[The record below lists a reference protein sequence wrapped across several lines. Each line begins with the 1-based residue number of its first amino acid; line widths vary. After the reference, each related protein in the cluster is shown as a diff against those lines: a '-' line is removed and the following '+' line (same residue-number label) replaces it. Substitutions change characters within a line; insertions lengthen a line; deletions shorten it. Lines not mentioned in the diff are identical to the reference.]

1 MRPRKKFTL
10 GLLSTFL
17 CLLAM
22 LLAACGGGG
31 GGGGGGGAAHP
42 KAADSKQIFVY
53 PEPGI
58 ADIATFD
65 PALSTDLPSIQAI
78 DMVFT
83 GLVQLDDNLKV
94 QGVLAQSWDES
105 SDGLTWTF
113 HLRTGLKFSDGT
125 PLTSK
130 DVAYSI
136 DRSLQPAVKSTTSPI
151 YEALI
156 LDSDKLNSGKIKTI
170 INDSLMT
177 PDDNTIVIKANK
189 NASYFLDALTYSC
202 SYVVEKSLIDKYGNT
217 KFTDHLTEGGGEGP
231 WKVSKYDHSTGITFV
246 PNPNYHGK
254 QPQLKQ
260 VFMPFYKDVDTDYN
274 AYQAGQVDI
283 MQGIPAAN
291 LAQARTKTREYQKIP
306 LLEIRYLSMNY
317 LIKPFDN
324 IHIRQAFALAL
335 NKDVLEANVLKNASI
350 ATNHIVPSGMPG
362 YNPNLVGPAGVKST
376 AGDANKAKQLLQ
388 MGMQEEGWSSV
399 SQIPSIKLTY
409 NTGSKTT
416 ENLIAA
422 MIQMWQTILGVSVK
436 ADPVDFNKLL
446 DEVDASVNNPKG
458 LQFWRLGWIAD
469 YPDAQDWLTLQFDK
483 GVPNNA
489 WNYGQNN
496 SADAAQQQATQK
508 LMEQADVNPDQN
520 ARLQQYNQ
528 AEQQLIDD
536 VAWLPYSQDAVNQL
550 VKPCVQNLITNPQE
564 LIPPDDWGAIYKS
577 TDTPCSN
584 ATVQ

>member
-1 MRPRKKFTL
+1 MRPRKKTL
-10 GLLSTFL
+10 FGILPTLL

-53 PEPGI
+53 PVTGV

-65 PALSTDLPSIQAI
+65 PALSTDLESIQAI
-78 DMVFT
+78 DAVFT

-105 SDGLTWTF
+105 SDGLSWTF
-113 HLRTGLKFSDGT
+113 HLRPNLKFSDGT

-136 DRSLQPAVKSTTSPI
+136 DRSLQPAVKSGTSPI

-156 LDSDKLNSGKIKTI
+156 LDSDKLNAGKIKTI
-170 INDSLMT
+170 INDSLLT
-177 PDDNTIVIKANK
+177 PDDNTIIIKANK
-189 NASYFLDALTYSC
+189 NASYFLDALTYSS
-202 SYVVEKSLIDKYGNT
+202 SYVVEKSLIDKYGND

-246 PNPNYHGK
+246 PNQYYHGK
-254 QPQLKQ
+254 KPQLKELY
-260 VFMPFYKDVDTDYN
+260 MPFYKDIDTQYN
-274 AYQAGQVDI
+274 AYQADQVDYT
-283 MQGIPAAN
+283 GVPAAQ
-291 LAQARTKTREYQKIP
+291 LDQARARTREFQKIP
-306 LLEIRYLSMNY
+306 ELGIVYLSMNY

-324 IHIRQAFALAL
+324 IHIRQAFALAI
-335 NKDVLEANVLKNASI
+335 NKDVLVSSVYKNAQI
-350 ATNHIVPSGMPG
+350 ATNHIVPQGMPG
-362 YNPNLVGPAGVKST
+362 YNPNLVGPAGVKAT

-388 MGMQEEGWSSV
+388 MGLQEEGWSSI
-399 SQIPSIKLTY
+399 SQMPSIKLTY

-416 ENLIAA
+416 ANAIAA
-422 MIQMWQTILGVSVK
+422 IVQMWQSVLGVTVK
-436 ADPVDFNKLL
+436 TDAIDFNKLL
-446 DEVDASVNNPKG
+446 DEITATTNNPHG
-458 LQFWRLGWIAD
+458 LQMWRIDWYAD
-469 YPDAQDWLTLQFDK
+469 YPDPQDWLTLQFDK
-483 GVPNNA
+483 GVPNNNM
-489 WNYGQNN
+489 NYGQNT
-496 SADAAQQQATQK
+496 STDAATQQQMQK
-508 LMEQADVNPDQN
+508 LMEQADSNPDQN
-520 ARLQQYNQ
+520 ARLKQYNQ

-536 VAWLPYSQDAVNQL
+536 VAWIPLYQVFANQL

-577 TDTPCSN
+577 TDTPCAN
-584 ATVQ
+584 ASVTV

>member
-1 MRPRKKFTL
+1 MQQSKKFMTKPL
-10 GLLSTFL
+10 PVFL
-17 CLLAM
+17 ALMGM
-22 LLAACGGGG
+22 LMVACNTTN
-31 GGGGGGGAAHP
+31 P
-42 KAADSKQIFVY
+42 TQPDITKKAPLDKQVLVS
-53 PEPGI
+53 PEVGI
-58 ADIATFD
+58 SDIKTFD
-65 PALSTDLPSIQAI
+65 PALSTDSPSIQAI
-78 DMVFT
+78 DNVFT
-83 GLVQLDDNLKV
+83 GLVQLNDKLV
-94 QGVLAQSWDES
+94 IVPQLAASYSEG

-113 HLRTGLKFSDGT
+113 KLKHNLMFSDGT
-125 PLTSK
+125 PLTSQ
-130 DVAYSI
+130 DVVYSI

-156 LDSDKLNSGKIKTI
+156 LDSDKLYSGKIKTI
-170 INDSLMT
+170 INDSLLT
-177 PDDNTIVIKANK
+177 PDDNTIIIKANK
-189 NASYFLDALTYSC
+189 NASYFLDTLTYSC
-202 SYVVEKSLIDKYGNT
+202 SYVVERSLIDKYGNAR
-217 KFTDHLTEGGGEGP
+217 FTDHLTEGGGEGP

-254 QPQLKQ
+254 KPQLKQ
-260 VFMPFYKDVDTDYN
+260 VYMPFYKDVDTDYN

-291 LAQARTKTREYQKIP
+291 LDQARTKTREYQKIP

-324 IHIRQAFALAL
+324 IHIRQAFALAI

-388 MGMQEEGWSSV
+388 MGMQEEGWTSV

-422 MIQMWQTILGVSVK
+422 MIQMWQTNLGVSVK

-469 YPDAQDWLTLQFDK
+469 YPDPQDWLTLQFDK

-528 AEQQLIDD
+528 AEQQLVDD

-564 LIPPDDWGAIYKS
+564 LIPPDDWGAIY
-577 TDTPCSN
+577 
-584 ATVQ
+584 